1 MGSTMTD
8 TAFIDTVDEPLS
20 YSRFLSSSIR
30 SLSSPRP
37 SNSLISK
44 TYKQA
49 SNLFLWRRLPEALS
63 TLEPIVTAPE
73 SSTQAVDE
81 DEPPKRA
88 PVASASRSSRIKVW
102 SLYLTL
108 INAIIELGPED
119 GREAFGAR
127 DWKNLVAKAQDGSI
141 WEEVVQTGYGGIEGN
156 LDAEVV
162 INLCD
167 YLLPHHAYAQLI
179 CARLQG
185 NAPTLAS
192 FFSDYQPAAPRI
204 LSFGIKPAKPRPYW
218 AL

>member
-8 TAFIDTVDEPLS
+8 TASIETAEESLS
-20 YSRFLSSSIR
+20 YSRLLGSSIGP
-30 SLSSPRP
+30 LSFPRP

-63 TLEPIVTAPE
+63 TLEPIVTAPV
-73 SSTQAVDE
+73 SSDQAVDE

-108 INAIIELGPED
+108 LNAIIELGPGD
-119 GREAFGAR
+119 GREALGGK
-127 DWKNLVAKAQDGSI
+127 DWKNLVVKAQDGSI
-141 WEEVVQTGYGGIEGN
+141 WEEVVQIGYGGIEGN

-162 INLCD
+162 INLCG
-167 YLLPHHAYAQLI
+167 YLLPHHA
-179 CARLQG
+179 
-185 NAPTLAS
+185 
-192 FFSDYQPAAPRI
+192 
-204 LSFGIKPAKPRPYW
+204 
-218 AL
+218 